1 MRKKIREIICALITN
16 KEARS
21 KVRHFLGAIRPVSDL
36 KNLVA
41 FYHTP
46 IERNTV
52 LVIEPNEC
60 HGECLCSYLKYFNE
74 AGYKTHLITTPTSFK
89 LQPLHALPEKYL
101 PQKVFT
107 LSPQQYKRFF
117 KLVKLKKYSHI
128 FLCSTQNYYYGK
140 SNIDALKIPKSIQS
154 KMMLM
159 EHDLRQ
165 IELYKEEEF
174 LKNGRLFVI
183 TNFAQNPQ
191 LKSLSA
197 HYFPAARA
205 TSKNE
210 NKTNFITVGALD
222 IKRRNITLLFDAVNN
237 LLENNIK
244 NFKITVIGGGK
255 VKNLPEEIKEYF
267 DIKSRLNFPEMTEE
281 LNNADFILP
290 LLDPTNKNNRAY
302 LQYLTTGTKHL
313 ILGFKK
319 PCIINEE
326 FAAALGFD
334 EKDSLIYRENEIY
347 NQMKTAIFLDKANYQ
362 NMQNSL
368 TKKAENLY
376 SKSLHNLKEALKN
389 D

>member
-1 MRKKIREIICALITN
+1 MRKKIREIICALIPN

-21 KVRHFLGAIRPVSDL
+21 KVRHFLGANRPISDL

-41 FYHTP
+41 FYHSL

-52 LVIEPNEC
+52 LVIETNEC
-60 HGECLCSYLKYFNE
+60 HSECLCSYLKYFKE

-101 PQKVFT
+101 PQKEFMF
-107 LSPQQYKRFF
+107 SPQQYKKFF
-117 KLVKLKKYSHI
+117 KLAKLKKYSHI
-128 FLCSTQNYYYGK
+128 FLCSTKNYYYEN
-140 SNIDALKIPKSIQS
+140 SNIDALKIPQNIQS

-165 IELYKEEEF
+165 IQEYKEEDF
-174 LKNGRLFVI
+174 LKTGRLFVI
-183 TNFAQNPQ
+183 TNFTQNPQ
-191 LKSLSA
+191 IKSLSP
-197 HYFPAARA
+197 HYFPGAHR
-205 TSKNE
+205 TPKNE
-210 NKTNFITVGALD
+210 NQTNFITVGALD
-222 IKRRNITLLFDAVNN
+222 IKRRNISLLFNAVKKLSETGIN
-237 LLENNIK
+237 

-290 LLDPTNKNNRAY
+290 LLDPDNENNRAY
-302 LQYLTTGTKHL
+302 LQYLTTGTKQL

-326 FAAALGFD
+326 FATALELDENAAL
-334 EKDSLIYRENEIY
+334 IYKGNEIY
-347 NQMKTAIFLDKANYQ
+347 NQMKAAIFLENKKYQ
-362 NMQNSL
+362 DIQDTL
-368 TKKAENLY
+368 TSKAEQY
-376 SKSLHNLKEALKN
+376 YAKSLHSLKEALKN